1 VRIPPFER
9 YAGWLSGFALLV
21 AGMIIGAAVFMS
33 VYQNNMSILLQRNG
47 ALKNQVEKLKDSEK
61 NFEKFKNKQQ
71 YIGKVDIIVEVN
83 QSDADKTDINVLN
96 EIKSQV
102 YKDVSKHL
110 SGKLITAVRDN
121 PEVYIDMVEQKVYRN
136 IFDKNYIVS
145 VKRMMVFQTDFL
157 LYISYRE
164 YHQN

>member
-1 VRIPPFER
+1 
-9 YAGWLSGFALLV
+9 
-21 AGMIIGAAVFMS
+21 MIIGAAVFMS

>member
-1 VRIPPFER
+1 VRVPPFER
-9 YAGWLSGFALLV
+9 YAGWLSAFGLIV
-21 AGMIIGAAVFMS
+21 AGMVIGSAVFMS
-33 VYQNNMSILLQRNG
+33 IYQNNMSILLQRNG

-61 NFEKFKNKQQ
+61 NFEKFRNKQQ
-71 YIGKVDIIVEVN
+71 YIGKVDVIVEVN
-83 QSDADKTDINVLN
+83 RNDMDKTDVNVLN

-102 YKDVSKHL
+102 YKDISKHL

-136 IFDKNYIVS
+136 IFDKNYIVT
-145 VKRMMVFQTDFL
+145 VKRLMVFQTELL

-164 YHQN
+164 YHLN